1 MLGIGA
7 YRQRLPARD
16 AALPGRDA
24 PLPLHNRHFVHGRP
38 LRGDF
43 AGLAQVQFGLGCFW
57 GAERKFWNLPGV
69 HTTAV
74 GYSGGYTPHPTYEEV
89 CSGQTGHA
97 ETVLV
102 VYDPAQIGI
111 DALLKVFWESHDPTQ
126 GMRQGNDLGTQ
137 YRSAIYSTTAEQ
149 HDAALAS
156 RDAYAA
162 RLRERGYGDITTEI
176 AAAGPFYYAEDYHQ
190 QYLAKNP
197 DGYCGLGARAWPA
210 RSVSPQA
217 DQAGRCSRY
226 SRSTTALLC
235 STSAAA

>member
-111 DALLKVFWESHDPTQ
+111 DALLKVFWESPDPTQ

-162 RLRERGYGDITTEI
+162 RLRERGYGDITPEI

-197 DGYCGLGARAWPA
+197 DGYCGLGGTGVACPIGVA
-210 RSVSPQA
+210 
-217 DQAGRCSRY
+217 AG
-226 SRSTTALLC
+226 
-235 STSAAA
+235 